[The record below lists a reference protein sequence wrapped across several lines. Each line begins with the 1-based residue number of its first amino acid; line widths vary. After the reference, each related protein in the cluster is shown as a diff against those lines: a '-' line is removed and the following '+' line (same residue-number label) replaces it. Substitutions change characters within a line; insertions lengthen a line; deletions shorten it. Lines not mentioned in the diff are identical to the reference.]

1 MSNIEIGS
9 LTDNYINIDFTRQTD
24 PTDRYFF
31 TPGIMGKT
39 HISAAGFSGPIKV
52 EVQDKEGKVIKSI
65 VTSDI
70 STSTFILD
78 NLGVADYSLNV
89 SPVAGDT
96 QYQVSITPDG
106 KVDPLT
112 GMNIEYGYFIT
123 DKNGKAGFEF
133 VHDGG
138 RYQGEVAIFIL
149 DGMEKYIPGSQ
160 AFIKEAARR
169 ALSDSVSGHIVIS
182 DATEGANPVLS
193 GGLGENDFNQGTYQ
207 GVKTFQMPPGKAFA
221 VMLVPNGKVQDVF
234 DNPAISGAKRP
245 LFSLSSS
252 NPNGAFLYGQLADVT
267 GKGIAFVIEDDRVD
281 AASSDKDYN
290 DVIFKL
296 TGAIGKAVSIEDLIN
311 PAKDWLNSENG
322 KKIID
327 ILTGEPVPV
336 PTPLPIEEPTPLP
349 I

>member
-9 LTDNYINIDFTRQTD
+9 LTDNYINIDFTGQTD

-106 KVDPLT
+106 KIDPLT

-138 RYQGEVAIFIL
+138 KYQGE
-149 DGMEKYIPGSQ
+149 
-160 AFIKEAARR
+160 
-169 ALSDSVSGHIVIS
+169 
-182 DATEGANPVLS
+182 
-193 GGLGENDFNQGTYQ
+193 
-207 GVKTFQMPPGKAFA
+207 
-221 VMLVPNGKVQDVF
+221 
-234 DNPAISGAKRP
+234 
-245 LFSLSSS
+245 
-252 NPNGAFLYGQLADVT
+252 
-267 GKGIAFVIEDDRVD
+267 
-281 AASSDKDYN
+281 ASSLFTMVVNIK
-290 DVIFKL
+290 VK
-296 TGAIGKAVSIEDLIN
+296 
-311 PAKDWLNSENG
+311 
-322 KKIID
+322 
-327 ILTGEPVPV
+327 
-336 PTPLPIEEPTPLP
+336 
-349 I
+349 